1 MRTAI
6 VALCLLTAAC
16 GQDHGPATYQGSE
29 SVRVHLLSFTPE
41 HTQMIGKSVAT
52 VDAKVTLI
60 RKGSQPYDVSLPGS
74 CPTLPITTRMGREI
88 MMRQDIMRY
97 ADGSSHGVIPR
108 DEAIAALCREIGDRI
123 PPPGA

>member
-1 MRTAI
+1 MRTAMI
-6 VALCLLTAAC
+6 ALCLLAAAC

-29 SVRVHLLSFTPE
+29 FVRVHLLSFTPE
-41 HTQMIGKSVAT
+41 HSQMVGKTATT
-52 VDAKVTLI
+52 VDAAVTLI
-60 RKGSQPYDVSLPGS
+60 RKGTQPYAVSLPGS

-88 MMRQDIMRY
+88 MMRQDIIRY
-97 ADGSSHGVIPR
+97 ADGSSRGVIPR